1 MFSKVSLV
9 KAELLPALAEMSS
22 WLTLM
27 DQWAKEDNMEVLIG
41 LAITLVGGGSLAFC
55 IISGA
60 IQSDFALIAIGA
72 TPLAA
77 ALGAVVAH
85 YFDAKQI
92 DTVKAENKALKSEN
106 KALSLLNKG
115 G

>member
-1 MFSKVSLV
+1 
-9 KAELLPALAEMSS
+9 
-22 WLTLM
+22 
-27 DQWAKEDNMEVLIG
+27 MEVLIG
-41 LAITLVGGGSLAFC
+41 LAITLVAGGSLAFT

-85 YFDAKQI
+85 YFSAKTVDALQS
-92 DTVKAENKALKSEN
+92 ENKALKSEN
-106 KALSLLNKG
+106 RALAMLNKG
-115 G
+115 V